1 MKFENKQRALNKQ
14 TVNEDAEFKLLAF
27 NAANERKNQQLI
39 DTQDGLDL
47 VYNQDSFAEWYK

>member
-1 MKFENKQRALNKQ
+1 LNKS

-39 DTQDGLDL
+39 DTKDGLDL
-47 VYNQDSFAEWYK
+47 LYNTDSFAEWYK

>member
-1 MKFENKQRALNKQ
+1 MKFENKQRALNKS

-39 DTQDGLDL
+39 DTKDGLDL
-47 VYNQDSFAEWYK
+47 LYNTDSFAEWYK